1 MRYDSNPLAV
11 MSFAEYTCTIPL
23 TKGGSDA
30 HKADEA
36 GLTVMWTLS
45 LGDMLD
51 RCCCL
56 LYNVSFSRDQAYSEV
71 ARL

>member
-11 MSFAEYTCTIPL
+11 MSFTEYTCTTPFAL
-23 TKGGSDA
+23 GGWDV
-30 HKADEA
+30 HEADEA
-36 GLTVMWTLS
+36 SLTVMWTLS

-56 LYNVSFSRDQAYSEV
+56 LSIVSFLNNHSSS
-71 ARL
+71 